1 MPKEISKL
9 LEIVFLVHFVLGL
22 ILGIIF
28 LFIPE
33 IYCDLVGFP
42 ITDKGLFRLIGAAS
56 LALGS
61 GSFFAYRSK
70 DWEKIKLV
78 VLIELVWLVFA
89 NGAMIY
95 WLIFESGPVMGWF
108 IEVMFICFFV
118 VFLYSYIQEEK

>member
-9 LEIVFLVHFVLGL
+9 LEIVFFVHF
-22 ILGIIF
+22 ILGIIIGFIF

-33 IYCDLVGFP
+33 IYCDLVGYS
-42 ITDKGLFRLIGAAS
+42 ITDKGSFRLVGAAS

-70 DWEKIKLV
+70 DWEKVKLI

-89 NGAMIY
+89 NGAMLY
-95 WLIFESGPVMGWF
+95 WLIFESGPIAGWL
-108 IEVMFICFFV
+108 IEVMFICFLV
-118 VFLYSYIQEEK
+118 AFLYSYIQEEK